1 MMMRSFIFSATILQ
15 VLLLLFARRQQPFAA
30 AQLDTQD
37 LALADPNQIENLA
50 QTSPPV
56 NRIQDRRCAP
66 VVQNHADAI
75 EQRIR
80 SGDGN
85 GGGPVRLTWK
95 RYILDDVGSQLQ
107 ESEEQQQ
114 QVDDECD
121 DHVRAYV
128 RVLHVGFDNGW
139 ITAADVRGNHEQ
151 AYNLG
156 CLNCGSYLFF
166 FSFCLSRMS
175 PHLRFSGSALWNRVF
190 ELQQGQCPSSGVH
203 QFGMLQS
210 ICGSGW
216 TMLSVFRST
225 GLQAWMRW

>member
-15 VLLLLFARRQQPFAA
+15 VLLLLFARRLQQPFAS

-85 GGGPVRLTWK
+85 GGG
-95 RYILDDVGSQLQ
+95 
-107 ESEEQQQ
+107 
-114 QVDDECD
+114 
-121 DHVRAYV
+121 
-128 RVLHVGFDNGW
+128 
-139 ITAADVRGNHEQ
+139 
-151 AYNLG
+151 
-156 CLNCGSYLFF
+156 
-166 FSFCLSRMS
+166 
-175 PHLRFSGSALWNRVF
+175 
-190 ELQQGQCPSSGVH
+190 
-203 QFGMLQS
+203 
-210 ICGSGW
+210 
-216 TMLSVFRST
+216 
-225 GLQAWMRW
+225 